1 VSAWLWVAAGY
12 LGGSIPFGYLAARI
26 FRGVDIRTYGS
37 GNIGATNVGRLM
49 GRGWAIGVALFDMAK
64 GGLVVLAARLCGV
77 ADPWILAAAGLA
89 GVCGHNFPVWLGFR
103 GGKGV
108 ATSYGVLF
116 FLDPVTAL
124 VGGAAWFLIMKGTRY
139 VSVASMLSLWI
150 TPFILVAL
158 SRPFPYAVAAGLM
171 AVLSLARHRSNIRNL
186 LSGEEGKVGE

>member
-1 VSAWLWVAAGY
+1 MSVWLWVAAGY
-12 LGGSIPFGYLAARI
+12 LGGSIPSGYLAARI

-64 GGLVVLAARLCGV
+64 GGLVVLLARLFGV
-77 ADPWILAAAGLA
+77 ADPWILASVGMA
-89 GVCGHNFPVWLGFR
+89 GVCGHNFPMWLGFH

-116 FLDPVTAL
+116 FLDPATAL
-124 VGGAAWFLIMKGTRY
+124 AGGAVWFLIMKGTRY

-150 TPFILVAL
+150 TPFVLVAL
-158 SRPFPYAVAAGLM
+158 SRPFPYAVAAAAM
-171 AVLSLARHRSNIRNL
+171 AALSLVRHRSNIRNL
-186 LSGEEGKVGE
+186 LSGEEGKVGK